1 MYILQFVQEWM
12 LCTHVSVITSISL
25 FRWMTK
31 LLVTPSKM
39 LLQIG
44 GVLLGTML
52 LIAAFILILHIKER
66 VSGLMAR
73 LIADCRNSGACLR
86 TFAGNLNEFP
96 RIVFFYFPW
105 E

>member
-1 MYILQFVQEWM
+1 M
-12 LCTHVSVITSISL
+12 HVSVITSFSL

-66 VSGLMAR
+66 VSGLIAR
-73 LIADCRNSGACLR
+73 FIAERRC
-86 TFAGNLNEFP
+86 
-96 RIVFFYFPW
+96 FFTYFRLKFK
-105 E
+105 